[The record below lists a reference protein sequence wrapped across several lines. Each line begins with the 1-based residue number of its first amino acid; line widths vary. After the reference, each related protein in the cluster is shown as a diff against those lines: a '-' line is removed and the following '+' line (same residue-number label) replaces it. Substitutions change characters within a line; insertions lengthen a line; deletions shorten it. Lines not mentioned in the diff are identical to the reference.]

1 VQDKAIPIP
10 SVSQVVGDYVAVP
23 SGRKILKLGLSQEE
37 IRGVLNLDPGKYYTL
52 AIYPLS
58 QRLQRS
64 LKRSDSARS
73 YSTGQEWSSERVGV
87 VFFSDEMECAPSF
100 RVHLRFLNLSSIDY
114 VDVYLSDQLLF
125 ESIPV
130 GKVYRGGEAVA
141 RSTIHPIRV
150 EITQRLPSSII
161 LQEVEIELREHHN
174 YTLVFFGSEMAPEA
188 IVLKNGDGLC
198 RNAF

>member
-1 VQDKAIPIP
+1 
-10 SVSQVVGDYVAVP
+10 
-23 SGRKILKLGLSQEE
+23 
-37 IRGVLNLDPGKYYTL
+37 
-52 AIYPLS
+52 
-58 QRLQRS
+58 
-64 LKRSDSARS
+64 
-73 YSTGQEWSSERVGV
+73 V
-87 VFFSDEMECAPSF
+87 VFFPDEMECAPSS